1 MGVVQMPVF
10 AFVAALALAP
20 ALCAAADGEQVLL
33 SPTPTTRKSGGYD
46 DMGSDELLRLQNENE
61 QLLAEKAIVAAE
73 ADKWNA
79 KLKDMLSGL
88 NLGGMGLNVMTPGQV
103 VSSNIAPQKHAGA
116 DGGGGMMV
124 GR

>member
-1 MGVVQMPVF
+1 MPVF

-79 KLKDMLSGL
+79 KLKDILLKQTHLEEKIVRAQTRAEEEARAS
-88 NLGGMGLNVMTPGQV
+88 
-103 VSSNIAPQKHAGA
+103 ACGA
-116 DGGGGMMV
+116 DEIH
-124 GR
+124 